1 MSRHQHEAHRQACA
15 RAEGTEGRKQTC
27 FCKAPL
33 TSAVSK
39 VLKFILRMNQR
50 QMLWM
55 GVDHRLDCSLKSFT
69 VMPSEGAPSD
79 VLGREWS
86 PGTGWDTASEVH
98 THRIAA
104 VRLQV
109 QWKQSE
115 ESAWVT

>member
-1 MSRHQHEAHRQACA
+1 
-15 RAEGTEGRKQTC
+15 
-27 FCKAPL
+27 
-33 TSAVSK
+33 
-39 VLKFILRMNQR
+39 MNQR

-55 GVDHRLDCSLKSFT
+55 RVDHCLDCSLKSLT
-69 VMPSEGAPSD
+69 VMPPEGAPSD